1 MKNIKISDV
10 IDRLNE
16 SLEGFLFANAEGK
29 TSRECPSCKEGILSL
44 KIGRYGSFIGCSRYP
59 ECNFVRKL
67 DSSSVTENDNQMF
80 TSVEYPK
87 FLGNDPVDQGEIT
100 LRKGP
105 YGLYVQKDL
114 KETATPVE
122 EPEAEETKS
131 KTKKTAK
138 KTTKSKTPAV
148 KPKRVA
154 VPKFVDSSAVD
165 IKTAIMLLQLPKTIG
180 LHNNSEVKIG
190 IGRFGPYILFE
201 GKYSSIKKPETMFT
215 MSLDEAVQIINK
227 R

>member
-1 MKNIKISDV
+1 MVTKKKSV
-10 IDRLNE
+10 KSE
-16 SLEGFLFANAEGK
+16 K
-29 TSRECPSCKEGILSL
+29 T
-44 KIGRYGSFIGCSRYP
+44 
-59 ECNFVRKL
+59 
-67 DSSSVTENDNQMF
+67 
-80 TSVEYPK
+80 
-87 FLGNDPVDQGEIT
+87 
-100 LRKGP
+100 
-105 YGLYVQKDL
+105 
-114 KETATPVE
+114 
-122 EPEAEETKS
+122 TKT
-131 KTKKTAK
+131 TKKTAK